1 MFNLDNLNS
10 VRPEVLPNSNWNRG
24 QIIESL
30 DFFIESVVRRVDR
43 DTIKY
48 EIGESSTGPHLARV
62 QAQPHGLTSVQT
74 LLAQQHGS
82 S

>member
-10 VRPEVLPNSNWNRG
+10 VRLEVLPNSNWNRG

-30 DFFIESVVRRVDR
+30 DSFIESIVRRVDR
-43 DTIKY
+43 DRIKY
-48 EIGESSTGPHLARV
+48 EIGESSTGPHL
-62 QAQPHGLTSVQT
+62 AQPHGLTSVQT

-82 S
+82 A

>member
-43 DTIKY
+43 DRIKY

-62 QAQPHGLTSVQT
+62 QAQPFGPTTWLVLNDSR
-74 LLAQQHGS
+74 S
-82 S
+82 